1 MDVQDIRLAVI
12 GRGKFARYFIEA
24 VSAVEGLTYVG
35 QYSRC
40 LADAR
45 AFADE
50 YGGAGAWDDLHAL
63 AADDGVDAVYIG
75 SPNAFHYEQAVTLLK
90 AGKHVLCE
98 KPVASHLREWEAM
111 CAASDESGA
120 VLLEAMRTVH
130 CPGFALLRELLPR
143 IGKVRQAVLS
153 FCQYSSRYDNF
164 KNGIIENAF
173 RPELSNG
180 SLMDI
185 GVYGVHAMVALFGMP
200 ESLTA
205 TAVPLEG
212 SIDGAGSIT
221 ARYDGMQVV
230 VLHSKINNGI
240 APVILGEDGML
251 TLDALSHPRCITLTG
266 RDGTEQV
273 FIAEQAEND
282 MQYEARDFVS
292 LIRRGGGEEFRCW
305 STQTMTI
312 LDEVRR
318 QTGIRFP
325 ADN

>member
-1 MDVQDIRLAVI
+1 MKTIRLAVI

-24 VSAVEGLTYVG
+24 LKAVDEITYVG
-35 QYSRC
+35 QCSRC

-45 AFADE
+45 AFAAE
-50 YGGAGAWDDLHAL
+50 YGASAAWDSVEAL
-63 AADDGVDAVYIG
+63 AADTGVDAVYIG
-75 SPNAFHYEQAVTLLK
+75 SPNACHCAQAVTLLK

-98 KPVASHLREWEAM
+98 KPVASNFREWECM
-111 CAASDESGA
+111 CEAARQSGA
-120 VLLEAMRTVH
+120 VVMEAMRTVH

-143 IGKVRQAVLS
+143 IGTVRQAVLS

-164 KNGIIENAF
+164 KRGVIENAF

-200 ESLTA
+200 QSLTA
-205 TAVPLEG
+205 ASIPLKD

-221 ARYDGMQVV
+221 AQYDGMQVV
-230 VLHSKINNGI
+230 VLHSKIHNGT
-240 APVILGEDGML
+240 APVFLGEDGKL
-251 TLDALSHPRCITLTG
+251 TIDALSHPHRITLTG
-266 RDGTEQV
+266 RDGSVQTFTAKQV
-273 FIAEQAEND
+273 END
-282 MQYEARDFVS
+282 MQYEAQDFVS
-292 LIRRGGGEEFRCW
+292 LIQNGGGEEFRRW
-305 STQTMTI
+305 SSQTMEI